1 MMMRNAQHNSTGNA
15 TNLLIFL
22 LIALSVWVLFFKL
35 GAPNFYDIRL
45 ESRRAEIARN
55 MLETGNWIV
64 PQLSGETKLTKPP
77 LYFWAVALCSLKT
90 SVNEFTARFPS
101 AIFGVGTV
109 LVTFLLGSLLFT
121 RIIGLIAALMLLVT
135 NIFVSEAR
143 YAEMESMLTFFIT
156 AAVYCFFKGYYDTKR
171 DTIWFTIFFI
181 LMSLGTMTKGPFAF
195 TFPLIPIIAHLFIH
209 NEQKLLIKKS
219 FLSGMK
225 FFFIFLLPW
234 VLVILWMYPK
244 FALVVIGETV
254 ARFYTEGYGHIEPFY
269 FYVGAMVTT
278 MFPWIFFLPLSLW
291 IAYSDRLRSVRKE
304 NVFFILWIFGNLLF
318 LSFSKAKRDF
328 YLTPIAPAVALL
340 IGSTWEEIWN
350 WLGEIMHYN
359 KVNLQRGCFIAGALL
374 AGIAFIAG
382 NPFAVNF
389 PGKRLPDIS
398 SFLLFAGLCCMLV
411 SLSRALMP
419 SSVSAAKTALVA
431 IAALV
436 LASQYLYLTFTVP
449 IKNAYDSGAYF
460 YKALPELVKSEVPLA
475 FFGTY
480 DNYAMSFYAHRPVI
494 YLTTKDAVL
503 PYMAV
508 REKRYLVLSEKF
520 FDKFSDVPWKVIFKG
535 MYSEHT
541 SWGGYRLVCNH

>member
-1 MMMRNAQHNSTGNA
+1 MKNAQHNSTGNA
-15 TNLLIFL
+15 TIFLIFL

-109 LVTFLLGSLLFT
+109 LVTFLLGTLLFT
-121 RIIGLIAALMLLVT
+121 RVIGFIAALMLLVT
-135 NIFVSEAR
+135 NIFVSQAR

-156 AAVYCFFKGYYDTKR
+156 AALYCFFKGYYDSKR
-171 DTIWFTIFFI
+171 ETVWFTIFFI
-181 LMSLGTMTKGPFAF
+181 LMSFGTMTKGPFAF

-209 NEQKLLIKKS
+209 KEQKLLIKKS

-234 VLVILWMYPK
+234 VLVILWLYPK

-269 FYVGAMVTT
+269 YYWGAMVTT

-291 IAYSDRLRSVRKE
+291 IAFSDRLRSGRKE
-304 NVFFILWIFGNLLF
+304 NVFLILWIFGNLLF

-328 YLTPIAPAVALL
+328 YLTPLAPAVALL

-350 WLGEIMHYN
+350 WLGEILPYN
-359 KVNLQRGCFIAGALL
+359 KVNRRRFCFITGSVLT
-374 AGIAFIAG
+374 GFAFIAG

-389 PGKRLPDIS
+389 PGKHFPDAPVC
-398 SFLLFAGLCCMLV
+398 LLLTGSVFMLV
-411 SLSRALMP
+411 ALAKALLP
-419 SSVSAAKTALVA
+419 RVSTAKAALAA
-431 IAALV
+431 IVVLV
-436 LASQYLYLTFTVP
+436 LACQHLYLSYTVP
-449 IKNAYDSGAYF
+449 QKNTNDSGAAF
-460 YKALPELVKSEVPLA
+460 YKALPALVKPEAPLA
-475 FFGTY
+475 LFLKY
-480 DNYAMSFYAHRPVI
+480 ENYALSFYARRPVI
-494 YLTTKDAVL
+494 YLKTEDAVHS
-503 PYMAV
+503 YMAA
-508 REKRYLVLSEKF
+508 REKRYLVFTEKF
-520 FDKFSDVPWKVIFKG
+520 LNKFSAMAWKVAFKST
-535 MYSEHT
+535 YSEHA
-541 SWGGYRLVCNH
+541 SWGGYMLVCNQ

>member
-1 MMMRNAQHNSTGNA
+1 MMMRNAKHNSTGNA
-15 TNLLIFL
+15 TILLFFL
-22 LIALSVWVLFFKL
+22 LIALSAWVLFFKL

-90 SVNEFTARFPS
+90 GVNEFTARFPS
-101 AIFGVGTV
+101 AVFGVGTV
-109 LVTFLLGSLLFT
+109 LVTFLLGTLLFT
-121 RIIGLIAALMLLVT
+121 RIIGFIAALMLLVT

-143 YAEMESMLTFFIT
+143 YAEMESMLSFFIT
-156 AAVYCFFKGYYDTKR
+156 SSIYFFCRGYQAPEHGKR
-171 DTIWFTIFFI
+171 WFALFFA
-181 LMSLGTMTKGPFAF
+181 MMGLGTMTKGPFAF
-195 TFPLIPIIAHLFIH
+195 TFPLIPIIVHLFMY

-219 FLSGMK
+219 FLSGVK

-269 FYVGAMVTT
+269 YYLGAMVTT

-291 IAYSDRLRSVRKE
+291 IAFSDRLRSVRKE
-304 NVFFILWIFGNLLF
+304 NVFLILWIFGNLLF

-328 YLTPIAPAVALL
+328 YLTPLAPAVALL
-340 IGSTWEEIWN
+340 IGSTWEALWD
-350 WLGEIMHYN
+350 WLKEKLPYN
-359 KVNLQRGCFIAGALL
+359 KVNLHRTCFIAGSIL

-389 PGKRLPDIS
+389 PSKRFPDIA
-398 SFLLFAGLCCMLV
+398 SFLLFAGLCFMLV
-411 SLSRALMP
+411 SLIKSFDAP
-419 SSVSAAKTALVA
+419 VSAARTAFATIVT
-431 IAALV
+431 LV

-449 IKNAYDSGAYF
+449 VKNTYDSGAIF
-460 YKALPELVKSEVPLA
+460 YKALPALVKSGSAP
-475 FFGTY
+475 
-480 DNYAMSFYAHRPVI
+480 
-494 YLTTKDAVL
+494 
-503 PYMAV
+503 
-508 REKRYLVLSEKF
+508 
-520 FDKFSDVPWKVIFKG
+520 
-535 MYSEHT
+535 
-541 SWGGYRLVCNH
+541 RLFRNV

>member
-1 MMMRNAQHNSTGNA
+1 MMRNAQHNSTGN
-15 TNLLIFL
+15 TTILLIFL
-22 LIALSVWVLFFKL
+22 LIALSAWVLFFKL

-101 AIFGVGTV
+101 AIFGMGTV
-109 LVTFLLGSLLFT
+109 LVTFLLGTLFFT

-156 AAVYCFFKGYYDTKR
+156 AALYCFFKGYYDTKR
-171 DTIWFTIFFI
+171 DTVWFTIFFI

-195 TFPLIPIIAHLFIH
+195 TFPLIPVIAYLFIYK
-209 NEQKLLIKKS
+209 ELGLLRKKS
-219 FLSGMK
+219 FVSGIK
-225 FFFIFLLPW
+225 FFFIILLPW
-234 VLVILWMYPK
+234 VLVIVWLYPK

-269 FYVGAMVTT
+269 YYLGAMVTT

-291 IAYSDRLRSVRKE
+291 VAFSDRLRSVRKE
-304 NVFFILWIFGNLLF
+304 NIFLILWIFGNLLF

-328 YLTPIAPAVALL
+328 YLTPLAPAVALL
-340 IGSTWEEIWN
+340 IGSTWEA
-350 WLGEIMHYN
+350 LGEWLKEKLPYN
-359 KVNLQRGCFIAGALL
+359 KISLQRFCFIAGALL

-389 PGKRLPDIS
+389 PGKRLPDVS
-398 SFLLFAGLCCMLV
+398 SFLLFTGLCCMLV
-411 SLSRALMP
+411 SLTRTLMP
-419 SSVSAAKTALVA
+419 SVHAAKTALVA
-431 IAALV
+431 IVALV

-449 IKNAYDSGAYF
+449 IKNAYDSGACF
-460 YKALPELVKSEVPLA
+460 YKALPELVKPEEPLA

-494 YLTTKDAVL
+494 YLTAKDMVL
-503 PYMAV
+503 PYMAA

-520 FDKFSDVPWKVIFKG
+520 LDKFPDVPWKVKFKG

-541 SWGGYRLVCNH
+541 AWGGYMLVCNQ

>member
-1 MMMRNAQHNSTGNA
+1 MRNTQHNSTGNA
-15 TNLLIFL
+15 TILLIFL
-22 LIALSVWVLFFKL
+22 LIALSAWVLFFKL

-90 SVNEFTARFPS
+90 SVNEFTARVPS

-109 LVTFLLGSLLFT
+109 LVTFLLGTLLFT
-121 RIIGLIAALMLLVT
+121 RIIGFIAALMLLVT

-156 AAVYCFFKGYYDTKR
+156 AALYCFFKGYYDTKR
-171 DTIWFTIFFI
+171 DTVWFTIFFI

-195 TFPLIPIIAHLFIH
+195 TFPLIPVIAYLFIYK
-209 NEQKLLIKKS
+209 ELGLLIKKS
-219 FLSGMK
+219 FVSGIK
-225 FFFIFLLPW
+225 FFFIILLPW
-234 VLVILWMYPK
+234 VLVIVWLYPK

-269 FYVGAMVTT
+269 YYLGAMVTT

-291 IAYSDRLRSVRKE
+291 VAFSDRLRSVRKE
-304 NVFFILWIFGNLLF
+304 NVFLILWIFGNLLF

-328 YLTPIAPAVALL
+328 YLTPLAPAVALL
-340 IGSTWEEIWN
+340 IGSTWEAI
-350 WLGEIMHYN
+350 GEWFREKLPYN
-359 KVNLQRGCFIAGALL
+359 KIRLQRFCFITGAVLS
-374 AGIAFIAG
+374 GIAFTAG
-382 NPFAVNF
+382 NPFSVNF
-389 PGKRLPDIS
+389 PGKRFPDIAT
-398 SFLLFAGLCCMLV
+398 FLFFTGLCFMLV

-419 SSVSAAKTALVA
+419 SVTAAKTAFAA
-431 IAALV
+431 IVALV
-436 LASQYLYLTFTVP
+436 LVSQYLYLSFTVP
-449 IKNAYDSGAYF
+449 IKNAYDSGANF
-460 YKALPELVKSEVPLA
+460 YKALPALVKPEAPLA

-480 DNYAMSFYAHRPVI
+480 DNYALSFYAHRPVI
-494 YLTTKDAVL
+494 YLTTKDKVL
-503 PYMAV
+503 PYMAA

-520 FDKFSDVPWKVIFKG
+520 LDKFPYVPWKVKFQG

-541 SWGGYRLVCNH
+541 SWGGYRLVCNQ